1 MVFSEYFILKKF
13 FWDIVDELRVD
24 EFEFFFD
31 DDFMWYFYFMV
42 IKGFFNINKVKIIF
56 GWEFMIWESVFDLF
70 FLFLE
75 GVMIEEKF
83 VKEREMLLVDFF
95 ESIVFEEYYLI
106 VLKKL
111 IEIYGNDVM
120 EGIVLDIG
128 FDIVFEIEGL
138 IDV

>member
-1 MVFSEYFILKKF
+1 
-13 FWDIVDELRVD
+13 
-24 EFEFFFD
+24 
-31 DDFMWYFYFMV
+31 
-42 IKGFFNINKVKIIF
+42 
-56 GWEFMIWESVFDLF
+56 
-70 FLFLE
+70 
-75 GVMIEEKF
+75 
-83 VKEREMLLVDFF
+83 MLLVDFF